1 MQVAT
6 TQATIGWEAAA
17 AALRG
22 AVEHANALSMAA
34 SVAVV
39 DRAGV
44 LVGYLRMPG
53 APLHSADIAIDKA
66 YTAAS
71 FGLPTGDWSQELAK
85 HSAAVIQG
93 LPLRPRLVMFG
104 GGLPLMAEGQHI
116 GGIGVSGG
124 LEQQDVECAKA
135 GLAVIGL

>member
-1 MQVAT
+1 MQVASA
-6 TQATIGWEAAA
+6 QATVGWEAAA
-17 AALRG
+17 AAIRG
-22 AVEHANALSMAA
+22 AVECAHSLSMSA

-44 LVGYLRMPG
+44 LVGYLRMPC
-53 APLHSADIAIDKA
+53 APLHCADIAIDKA

-71 FGLPTGDWSQELAK
+71 FGIPTGDWPQELSR
-85 HSAAVIQG
+85 HSAAVNQG

-104 GGLPLMAEGQHI
+104 GGLPIVANGQRI

-124 LEQQDVECAKA
+124 LEQQDVECACA
-135 GLAVIGL
+135 GLAAIGQ